1 MEAYIDYIFVLT
13 FFHDIKN
20 VPKLLKSLT
29 LTLYLISFEF
39 YYLNQVYSIILSY
52 VTLKV

>member
-20 VPKLLKSLT
+20 VPKLLKSLI
-29 LTLYLISFEF
+29 LHLISFEF
-39 YYLNQVYSIILSY
+39 YYLNQVYSTILSY
-52 VTLKV
+52 VTVKV